1 MSAEKYDVIV
11 VGGGHAGCE
20 ACLASA
26 RLGMKTLLLTM
37 NLDTIGLM
45 SCNPAI
51 GGLAKGQLVKEIDA
65 LGGEMA
71 KAIDAT
77 AIQFRL
83 LNTSMGPAVRS
94 SRAQADRHAYQVY
107 MKKILEKQEGL
118 TLKQAVVDGVVIR
131 DGVAEGVNTGIGEVF
146 SGRAVIICPGT
157 FLNGLI
163 HIGMVHFPGG
173 RMGEAASEGLPAAL
187 KKAGFKLGRFKTG
200 TCPRLD
206 GKTIDFGK
214 LKVQDGDEEPVP
226 FSFSHHG
233 WRRKQI
239 SCFITSTNPR
249 THRIIKDNLDR
260 SPLYGGIIKG
270 KGVRYCPSIE
280 DKVMKFPD
288 REGHQIFLEPEGLN
302 TKEFYPNGI
311 STSLPIDVQL
321 EMVRTIRGLENAEI
335 MRPGYGIEH
344 DYVDPLQ
351 LQPTL
356 ETKLIKG
363 LYLAGQING
372 TTGYEEAAA
381 QGLMAGINASLFV
394 KGREPVIL
402 NRSTAYIGVL
412 IDDLVTRG
420 TDEPY
425 RMFTSRAEYRL
436 LLREDN
442 ADLRLAG
449 VGYEVGLVKEKTYKR
464 LAGVCEGISSEL
476 ARLEQIKL
484 TPADAVNEELAKLGT
499 QPIRK
504 VTSLRNL
511 LARPGISYADLSRFD
526 EAVKQVPSKI
536 AQQVEIQTKY
546 QGYIERQERE
556 LKKFRELEEIKVP
569 DGFDFDE
576 ISALSREVREKLSR
590 IRPVSLGQAGRISG
604 ITPAAISILMV
615 YLKRWKGARRK
626 R

>member
-1 MSAEKYDVIV
+1 
-11 VGGGHAGCE
+11 
-20 ACLASA
+20 
-26 RLGMKTLLLTM
+26 MKTLLLTT
-37 NLDTIGLM
+37 NLDTIGMM

-65 LGGEMA
+65 LGGEIG

-107 MKKILEKQEGL
+107 MKKVLEKQEGL
-118 TLKQAVVDGVVIR
+118 TLKQAVVDGVVLR
-131 DGVAEGVNTGIGEVF
+131 DGAAEGVNTGIGEVF
-146 SGRAVIICPGT
+146 LGKAVIICPGT

-163 HIGMVHFPGG
+163 HVGMTHFPGG
-173 RMGEAASEGLPAAL
+173 RMGDVASEKLPAAL
-187 KKAGFKLGRFKTG
+187 EKAGFKLGRFKTG

-214 LKVQDGDEEPVP
+214 LRVQDGDEEPIP
-226 FSFSHHG
+226 FSFSHRR

-239 SCFITSTNPR
+239 PCFITFTNPR
-249 THRIIKDNLDR
+249 THSIIRNNLDR

-280 DKVMKFPD
+280 DKIMKFPD
-288 REGHQIFLEPEGLN
+288 RERHHVFLEPEGLN

-311 STSLPIDVQL
+311 STSLPADVQL
-321 EMVRTIRGLENAEI
+321 EMVHTMRGLENAEI

-381 QGLMAGINASLFV
+381 QGLMAGINASLHV
-394 KGREPVIL
+394 QGREPVIL
-402 NRSTAYIGVL
+402 NRSAAYIGVL
-412 IDDLVTRG
+412 IDDLVTKG

-449 VGYEVGLVKEKTYKR
+449 IGCEVGLVKEKTYRR
-464 LAGVCEGISSEL
+464 LADVSEGISLEI
-476 ARLEQIKL
+476 ARLEKTKL
-484 TPADAVNEELAKLGT
+484 TPAGAVNKELAKLGT
-499 QPIRK
+499 QPIKK
-504 VTSLRNL
+504 VMTLRSL

-526 EAVKQVPSKI
+526 ETVKRIPPRV
-536 AQQVEIQTKY
+536 AQQVEIQAKY
-546 QGYIERQERE
+546 QGYVERQEME
-556 LKKFRELEEIKVP
+556 LKKFSELEKIKVP

-576 ISALSREVREKLSR
+576 ISTLSREVREKLSR
-590 IRPVSLGQAGRISG
+590 VRPVSLGQAGRISG
-604 ITPAAISILMV
+604 VTPAAISILMV
-615 YLKRWKGARRK
+615 YLKRWKGVPSK